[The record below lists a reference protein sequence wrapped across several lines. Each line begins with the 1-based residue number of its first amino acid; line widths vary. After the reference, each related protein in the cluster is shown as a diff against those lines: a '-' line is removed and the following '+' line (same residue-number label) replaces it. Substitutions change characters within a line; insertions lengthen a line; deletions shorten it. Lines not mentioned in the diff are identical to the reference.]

1 MALYKRGKTWWT
13 AIWRDGVRHIRS
25 TGTGNRRLAEGF
37 EQRFKDELHLREVQ
51 APNLQPTMV
60 FNDLSAKFLG
70 TAEVKPHHIDRLK
83 LLLPYFG
90 EMEIGHISK
99 ADVRDYR
106 RRRHA
111 SKKLTETTI
120 NRDLEVLRHILFFA
134 VDEGYLMANPLGRL
148 QMVRERRKR
157 RFVLSVGEEIKL
169 LPAAAPHLRSIIA
182 VALGTGMRRGELLAQ
197 DWIDVDFERNLLFVT
212 KSKTAAGEQREI
224 PMTSEVA
231 ALLKAMPS
239 KTGLLFT
246 YRGEPIRRIKTAWKA
261 ALRRSGIRPLSFHRL
276 RHTFN
281 TRLLECG
288 IVQEVRK
295 ALMGHSSGEDVNSI
309 YTHVELP
316 LKREAIRKLEAWL
329 AAEYERAKQEQQT
342 GGEDANQPGG
352 PGGSPASGNCEGC
365 DRGNSPEVP

>member
-1 MALYKRGKTWWT
+1 PFSPGRAGNGSSTTIKSSAGFFNDNKKEETVMALYKRGKTWWT
-13 AIWRDGVRHIRS
+13 AIWREGVRHIRS

-51 APNLQPTMV
+51 APNLQPTMA
-60 FNDLSAKFLG
+60 FNELSAKFLG

-157 RFVLSVGEEIKL
+157 RFVLGVSEEIKL
-169 LPAAAPHLRSIIA
+169 LEAAAPHLRLIST
-182 VALGTGMRRGELLAQ
+182 VALRTGMRRGELLAQ
-197 DWIDVDFERNLLFVT
+197 QFVDVDFERNLLFVT
-212 KSKTAAGEQREI
+212 KSKTPAGEQREI
-224 PMTSEVA
+224 PMTSDVA
-231 ALLKAMPS
+231 DLLRAMPD

-246 YRGEPIRRIKTAWKA
+246 YHGK
-261 ALRRSGIRPLSFHRL
+261 PLSR
-276 RHTFN
+276 
-281 TRLLECG
+281 
-288 IVQEVRK
+288 I
-295 ALMGHSSGEDVNSI
+295 
-309 YTHVELP
+309 
-316 LKREAIRKLEAWL
+316 
-329 AAEYERAKQEQQT
+329 
-342 GGEDANQPGG
+342 
-352 PGGSPASGNCEGC
+352 
-365 DRGNSPEVP
+365 